1 MDKKFRKFNNR
12 TPINVRELKKHVK
25 FLDYTKSPKN
35 KIRINSVT
43 NRNDYEEILLPPIY
57 MK

>member
-25 FLDYTKSPKN
+25 FLDNTKSPKN

-43 NRNDYEEILLPPIY
+43 NRNDYE
-57 MK
+57 